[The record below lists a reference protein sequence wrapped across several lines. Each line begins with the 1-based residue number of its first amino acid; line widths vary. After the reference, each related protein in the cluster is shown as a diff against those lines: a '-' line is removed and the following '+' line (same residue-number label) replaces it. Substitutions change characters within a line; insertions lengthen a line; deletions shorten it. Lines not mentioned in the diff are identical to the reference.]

1 MPLNYDLLHAI
12 CLYCNTHSLK
22 NFNLLSKKCNR
33 VASDLLIHIFSETE
47 LHLINEYHQ
56 RIYLKCLIIPFAL
69 CHQIFILD
77 LSFANLTSL
86 PESIVNL
93 TQLQEL
99 YVYHNQLTFLPESI
113 GNLTQLLHLSVFN
126 NQLSS
131 LPENVRNIKG
141 IRIIE

>member
-22 NFNLLSKKCNR
+22 NFNLLSKKCNHT
-33 VASDLLIHIFSETE
+33 ASNLLIHKFSETE

-56 RIYLKCLIIPFAL
+56 RIRLKCLIIPFAL
-69 CHQIFILD
+69 CHKIYILD
-77 LSFANLTSL
+77 LSFANLSSLPESIDNLTQLRHLNVSNNQLTSL
-86 PESIVNL
+86 PESISNL
-93 TQLQEL
+93 TQLQ
-99 YVYHNQLTFLPESI
+99 V
-113 GNLTQLLHLSVFN
+113 LSVSN